1 MPLSELTL
9 RRRVMFHEVDSAGIV
24 HFSNYFRYM
33 EEAEHALW
41 RDGRPQH
48 RVARCQ
54 RRLPR
59 VSAAFD
65 YHRPLKFEDEFDARI
80 RIVSIREKSMRYVC
94 TLTRGGEQIATGT
107 ITVVCV
113 SRDQD
118 GVMKAR
124 PFHQTLPRR
133 FEVAAEAEASV
144 DAGGRTAR
152 SQSPGG
158 VSGASPLGVAA
169 EDRRAKSVL
178 HAQVSRRL
186 VLTSPRCGFR
196 SDFGQLPLTT
206 KAELN
211 ADQAANPPWGTALT
225 EPLANYTRYCQ
236 TSSSTGRPLRWIDT
250 NESWQWLLECWKA
263 VYRGA
268 GVKAGERVFFP
279 FSFGPFLGFWA
290 GFEAGPQIGLHCV
303 PGGGMSSQIR
313 LSMIEAIGATVVCCT
328 PTYALRL
335 AEIAEHE
342 RRKPLSEGTV
352 RTLIVAGE
360 PGGSIPAT
368 RERIERSWGARVI
381 DHHGLTEVGPVSF
394 ECLEAPGSLH
404 INEAEFIAE
413 VLDSQTGREV
423 SDGQTGELVITNLGR
438 TASPVIRY
446 RTGDI
451 VVRRS
456 EPCRC
461 GRTWA
466 RLEGGILSRADDMV
480 NIRGVNVYP
489 VGIESVV
496 RRLTEVVEFRS
507 IVSRQGSMRS
517 LRLEIE
523 VAPEFEDSNA
533 VASRVAYHLREAL
546 GLSVNVQ
553 VVESGT
559 LPRFEMKANR
569 FVVEA

>member
-1 MPLSELTL
+1 MLEVEQLDRNRLAECQGRRLSELL
-9 RRRVMFHEVDSAGIV
+9 QKI
-24 HFSNYFRYM
+24 
-33 EEAEHALW
+33 
-41 RDGRPQH
+41 DGRNQFYT
-48 RVARCQ
+48 RKFREAGLDVAS
-54 RRLPR
+54 L
-59 VSAAFD
+59 
-65 YHRPLKFEDEFDARI
+65 
-80 RIVSIREKSMRYVC
+80 
-94 TLTRGGEQIATGT
+94 
-107 ITVVCV
+107 
-113 SRDQD
+113 
-118 GVMKAR
+118 
-124 PFHQTLPRR
+124 R
-133 FEVAAEAEASV
+133 FP
-144 DAGGRTAR
+144 D
-152 SQSPGG
+152 
-158 VSGASPLGVAA
+158 
-169 EDRRAKSVL
+169 
-178 HAQVSRRL
+178 
-186 VLTSPRCGFR
+186 
-196 SDFGQLPLTT
+196 DFGRLPLTT

-335 AEIAEHE
+335 AEIAEIE

-394 ECLEAPGSLH
+394 ECLEAPGALH
-404 INEAEFIAE
+404 VNEAEFIAE

-456 EPCRC
+456 EPCQC

-507 IVSRQGSMRS
+507 VVSRQGSMRS

>member
-1 MPLSELTL
+1 MLEVEQLDRSRLAECQGRRLSELL
-9 RRRVMFHEVDSAGIV
+9 KKI
-24 HFSNYFRYM
+24 
-33 EEAEHALW
+33 
-41 RDGRPQH
+41 DGRNQFYT
-48 RVARCQ
+48 RKFREAGVDVASLRF
-54 RRLPR
+54 P
-59 VSAAFD
+59 
-65 YHRPLKFEDEFDARI
+65 DEF
-80 RIVSIREKSMRYVC
+80 
-94 TLTRGGEQIATGT
+94 
-107 ITVVCV
+107 
-113 SRDQD
+113 
-118 GVMKAR
+118 
-124 PFHQTLPRR
+124 
-133 FEVAAEAEASV
+133 
-144 DAGGRTAR
+144 GR
-152 SQSPGG
+152 
-158 VSGASPLGVAA
+158 
-169 EDRRAKSVL
+169 
-178 HAQVSRRL
+178 
-186 VLTSPRCGFR
+186 
-196 SDFGQLPLTT
+196 LPLTT

-211 ADQAANPPWGTALT
+211 ADQAANSPWGTALT
-225 EPLANYTRYCQ
+225 EPLPNYTRYCQ

-290 GFEAGPQIGLHCV
+290 GFEAGPQVGLHCV

-335 AEIAEHE
+335 AEIAELE

-394 ECLEAPGSLH
+394 ECLEAPGALH

-423 SDGQTGELVITNLGR
+423 SDGQTGELVVTNLGR

-507 IVSRQGSMRS
+507 VVSRQGSMRS

-553 VVESGT
+553 VVEAGT